1 MKKHVSRRAGRTW
14 SASPGCSAVAAGA
27 GSPLDSGPD
36 APQTCCLVAAC
47 AARPVIPPSL
57 RAGERVERAGK
68 RVRCACRTRQY
79 GLGPVSAKQPRGTH
93 VGRPFSRVSQRF
105 THSPCTGET
114 LDAGASCGQ
123 GRGQTGDTCLSTL
136 GSLPVSSRSS
146 TRLNAAFGDGNHAV
160 DDILVEQA
168 RRDKVAQLER
178 APVGSCLT
186 GHLTRQTSS
195 RAAQTTRRS
204 GALALLSARRATCER
219 DAVPA
224 RAVSHWGVANRCF
237 SHCKLSSHFGLGEV
251 VGNPGLTTALPPP
264 LPNTRVPWLTAPRR
278 HHHP

>member
-1 MKKHVSRRAGRTW
+1 MTVRA
-14 SASPGCSAVAAGA
+14 
-27 GSPLDSGPD
+27 
-36 APQTCCLVAAC
+36 
-47 AARPVIPPSL
+47 
-57 RAGERVERAGK
+57 
-68 RVRCACRTRQY
+68 
-79 GLGPVSAKQPRGTH
+79 LGPVFRKTAPRARTSGGPSVACHIASPT
-93 VGRPFSRVSQRF
+93 RPAPARRSTRAQAAVR
-105 THSPCTGET
+105 
-114 LDAGASCGQ
+114 

-146 TRLNAAFGDGNHAV
+146 TRLDAAFGDGNHAV
-160 DDILVEQA
+160 DDILVDQA

-204 GALALLSARRATCER
+204 GALALLSARRATCAR

-224 RAVSHWGVANRCF
+224 RAVSDWGVANRCF
-237 SHCKLSSHFGLGEV
+237 RTANCRVIILGEL

-278 HHHP
+278 HHHPWPPSWTSSWQVSCRCPGWQVPRTYGSRWTPGTWPSRAPRARRRTPQVPCLQP